1 MSSLKLPLLSEL
13 IFPLALR
20 AAEKPGL
27 GFRWETA
34 VKRAK
39 WTNISRFIHTYEQ
52 TCTQTG
58 KQTHVRSNTIGKV
71 RGSALPDT
79 HGASLPKNHF
89 FIIIIITAKFHSLV
103 CSAAYFCQPCVR
115 WPCRCLWQGLYVP
128 GESVRGCFFG
138 CLFLE
143 IPVFGL
149 YTLEADT
156 FGDDTNTFFKLDR
169 NESVYQL

>member
-1 MSSLKLPLLSEL
+1 MSSLRLPLLSEL
-13 IFPLALR
+13 IFPLVLR

-27 GFRWETA
+27 GFSWETA

-39 WTNISRFIHTYEQ
+39 WANISLFIHTCEQ

-79 HGASLPKNHF
+79 HGASLPENLF
-89 FIIIIITAKFHSLV
+89 FIIIIIKAKFHSLV
-103 CSAAYFCQPCVR
+103 CSAAYLCQPCVR
-115 WPCRCLWQGLYVP
+115 RPCRCLWRLYLP
-128 GESVRGCFFG
+128 GETVWGCFFE

-156 FGDDTNTFFKLDR
+156 FRDVTSRFFKLDR
-169 NESVYQL
+169 DEFVCQL